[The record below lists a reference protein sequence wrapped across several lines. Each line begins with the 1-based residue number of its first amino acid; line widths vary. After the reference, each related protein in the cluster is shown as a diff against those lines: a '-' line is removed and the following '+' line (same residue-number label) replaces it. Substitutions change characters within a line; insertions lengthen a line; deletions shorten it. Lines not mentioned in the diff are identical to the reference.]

1 MIDVS
6 EGNSSVNLDRRKFLF
21 LTSSAILFS
30 TPATLLI
37 TAKDRKE
44 IAKAQT
50 SSSSI
55 YPYIAIVEGDPSNGY
70 NVLTNSGVIF
80 NGSCTDGSGTCGIYE
95 AIQYLQNNYGQG
107 EVVLLGKFYPIKSP
121 ITSPPN
127 NIEITGSGMIC
138 INPGSAPMFISLLP
152 IISNEIKILWYTN
165 TGIINKIL
173 TKRRS
178 FSLLPYV
185 LFTGTIQSLLFAN
198 GDQALGTPSQFTISA
213 WIFGK
218 PSGYTGY
225 ILSYGSLEDGEA
237 WGIRAS
243 SNDIIFEGTTGSIS
257 APFPSNIPFHLVVTY
272 SNGQAAIYINGNQV
286 ASGSISVNYPNRTY
300 LWINN
305 FPIHSQQGGLNVGS
319 WYSIIEN
326 IQFYTTVLSSSQIST
341 LSSSIAQ
348 DPVTILVFWS
358 LYRYLMYLG
367 DLITGIGFQRMGAL
381 FYGGVT

>member
-1 MIDVS
+1 MIPVS
-6 EGNSSVNLDRRKFLF
+6 KENRSVNLGRRKFLS
-21 LTSSAILFS
+21 LTSSVVLFS
-30 TPATLLI
+30 TPAVLLI
-37 TAKDRKE
+37 TAKDKKE

-50 SSSSI
+50 SLSPT

-70 NVLTNSGVIF
+70 NVITDSGVIF
-80 NGSCTDGSGTCGIYE
+80 NGSCADGSGTCGIYE

-121 ITSPPN
+121 ITSQPN
-127 NIEITGSGMIC
+127 NIEITGSGMVY
-138 INPGSAPMFISLLP
+138 INPGSAP
-152 IISNEIKILWYTN
+152 KILS
-165 TGIINKIL
+165 
-173 TKRRS
+173 KRRS

-185 LFTGTIQSLLFAN
+185 LFTGTTQSLLFAN
-198 GDQALGTPSQFTISA
+198 GNQALGTSSQFTISA

-225 ILSYGSLEDGEA
+225 ILSYGSLDDGEA

-243 SNDIIFEGTTGSIS
+243 SNDIIFEGTTGSIA
-257 APFPSNIPFHLVVTY
+257 APFPSNVPFHLVITY
-272 SNGQAAIYINGNQV
+272 NNGQASIYINGNQV
-286 ASGSISVNYPNRTY
+286 ASGSISVSYPNHAY

-305 FPIHSQQGGLNVGS
+305 FPIRSQQGGLNVGS

-326 IQFYTTVLSSSQIST
+326 IQFYSIVLSSSQILT
-341 LSSSIAQ
+341 LSSSVAQ
-348 DPVTILVFWS
+348 DPVTTPTFWS

-381 FYGGVT
+381 FYGGVA

>member
-1 MIDVS
+1 MIPVS
-6 EGNSSVNLDRRKFLF
+6 KENRSVNLGRRKFLS
-21 LTSSAILFS
+21 LTSSVVLFS
-30 TPATLLI
+30 TPAVLLI
-37 TAKDRKE
+37 TAKDKKE

-50 SSSSI
+50 SLSPT

-70 NVLTNSGVIF
+70 NVITDSGVIF
-80 NGSCTDGSGTCGIYE
+80 NGSCADGSGTCGIYE

-121 ITSPPN
+121 ITSQPN
-127 NIEITGSGMIC
+127 NIEITGSGMVY

-152 IISNEIKILWYTN
+152 VIDNKIKIFWYTN

-173 TKRRS
+173 SKRRS

-185 LFTGTIQSLLFAN
+185 LFTGTTQSLLFAN
-198 GDQALGTPSQFTISA
+198 GNQALGNSSQFTISA

-243 SNDIIFEGTTGSIS
+243 SNDIIFEGTTGSIA
-257 APFPSNIPFHLVVTY
+257 APFPSNVTFHLVITY
-272 SNGQAAIYINGNQV
+272 NNGQASIYINGNQV
-286 ASGSISVNYPNRTY
+286 ASGSISVSYPNHAY

-305 FPIHSQQGGLNVGS
+305 FPIRSQQGGLNVGS

-326 IQFYTTVLSSSQIST
+326 IQFYSIVLSSSQILT
-341 LSSSIAQ
+341 LSSSVAQ
-348 DPVTILVFWS
+348 DPVTTPTFWS

-381 FYGGVT
+381 FYGGVA